1 MKMYM
6 VGGYVRDKMLGV
18 ESKDIDYTVVLED
31 YEIRQLEGGS
41 VTPFEYMVSVLRDA
55 MGFEIF
61 LETPPYLTV
70 RARFPKGHKH
80 SGTTADFVLARK
92 EGKYTDGRRPD
103 KVTPGTLQDDLARRD
118 FTINAMALDEDG
130 KLIDPFGGKEDLE
143 HRLIRC
149 VGEPDDRI
157 AEDALR
163 ALRALRFAI
172 TKGMRIELRLRHVLH
187 SKLCAFLVENT
198 IADERISDE
207 VSKMLRHDP
216 IKTMDKLAEYDT
228 LRKAIFAGKV
238 SLDTTLRT
246 KGRG

>member
-18 ESKDIDYTVVLED
+18 ESKDIDYTVVMEDKEIAFAKANDLTLFETMSHELEH
-31 YEIRQLEGGS
+31 
-41 VTPFEYMVSVLRDA
+41 

-61 LETPPYLTV
+61 LETPQYLTI

-103 KVTPGTLQDDLARRD
+103 KVEPGTLRDDLARRD
-118 FTINAMALDEDG
+118 FTINAMALDENG
-130 KLIDPFGGKEDLE
+130 KLIDPYDGKGDLE
-143 HRLIRC
+143 RRMIRC
-149 VGEPDDRI
+149 VGNPDDRI

-163 ALRALRFAI
+163 ALRALRFSV
-172 TKGMRIELRLRHVLH
+172 TKDMRIQSELRDVLL
-187 SKLCAFLVENT
+187 SNLCAFLVEHT
-198 IADERISDE
+198 ISDERISAE

-216 IKTMDKLAEYDT
+216 IKTMDKLSQYTA
-228 LRKAIFAGKV
+228 LRSAIFAGKV
-238 SLDTTLRT
+238 SLDTTMKT
-246 KGRG
+246 KG